1 MTAASPPGYAR
12 AVFDIDLSGRRAWVT
27 GGSRGIGRATCLAL
41 ARAGCDLAV
50 GFHTAEAQAEAV
62 AQEVRG
68 LGRRAITV
76 GGNLGDAA
84 TCDAA
89 QQRIAAELG
98 HVDILV
104 NNAGAIRDKLFLL
117 LEPGDWAAV
126 LDANLMSCVNATR
139 ACVRAMWP
147 KRAGKIINISS
158 VAATRGGAGQA
169 NYVATKA
176 AIEGITRSLAVEF
189 GPRKI
194 TVNCIAPGVVETEMS
209 EALVASS
216 KEGILERQILKRL
229 GRPEEIAAW
238 VVWLASSHTDWVSG
252 QTFHVDG
259 GLKMA

>member
-1 MTAASPPGYAR
+1 MQ
-12 AVFDIDLSGRRAWVT
+12 IDLTGKRAWVT
-27 GGSRGIGRATCLAL
+27 GGSRGIGKATCLAL
-41 ARAGCDLAV
+41 ARAGCDVAV
-50 GFHTAEAQAEAV
+50 GFHTGQTEAEAV
-62 AQEVRG
+62 AQELRG
-68 LGRRAITV
+68 LGRAAVAV
-76 GGNLGDAA
+76 GGDLGDAA
-84 TCDAA
+84 ACEAA
-89 QQRIAAELG
+89 HQRVASELG

-117 LEPGDWAAV
+117 LEPADWKAV
-126 LDANLMSCVNATR
+126 IDANLMSCVNATR
-139 ACVRAMWP
+139 TCVRAMWP

-189 GPRKI
+189 GARKI

-209 EALVASS
+209 EALIASS
-216 KEGILERQILKRL
+216 RDGILERQIVKRL
-229 GRPEEIAAW
+229 GRADEIAAW
-238 VVWLASSHTDWVSG
+238 VVWLASSHADWVSG